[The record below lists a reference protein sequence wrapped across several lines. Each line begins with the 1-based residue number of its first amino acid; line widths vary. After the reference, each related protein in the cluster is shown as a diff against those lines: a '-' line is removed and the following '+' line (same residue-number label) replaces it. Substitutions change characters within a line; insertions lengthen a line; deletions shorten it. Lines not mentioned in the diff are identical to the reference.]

1 MCDFLAD
8 PDAVEEIHAYPDF
21 VHRAQDMI
29 DVAIDAAKA
38 GMRAVAAS

>member
-21 VHRAQDMI
+21 VHWAQDMI
-29 DVAIDAAKA
+29 DVAKA